1 MATIIQE
8 QHRGNHDRNQRWAR
22 RERAALFERYDEL
35 HTQGGSQ
42 RQAAK
47 TLNVPR
53 STLQAW
59 RAYHDRLDGCPEV
72 VAFFTASPVSPSYIA
87 WSSRCMW
94 SVSRLVPAAFAWC
107 V

>member
-22 RERAALFERYDEL
+22 LERAALFERYDAL
-35 HTQGGSQ
+35 HSQGVSQ

-59 RAYHDRLDGCPEV
+59 RAYQENLD
-72 VAFFTASPVSPSYIA
+72 
-87 WSSRCMW
+87 
-94 SVSRLVPAAFAWC
+94 
-107 V
+107 